1 VTPRLRIGVSAC
13 LLGRQVRYDG
23 DHKRDAWVV
32 EELARIADLVPV
44 CPEVEFGLGVPRDPI
59 RLVQTPG
66 GTRLVTPRTGRDL
79 TEEMTA
85 WAEARV
91 RALDTEDLSGFV
103 LKSSSPSCGPRSVKL
118 FTSLDAEIP
127 ASLEGVGFFARALLS
142 RFPDMPIESEISL
155 ADPGQRKSFIDRAVV
170 YRTNS
175 RRVPR

>member
-1 VTPRLRIGVSAC
+1 MTPRPRIGVSAC

-59 RLVQTPG
+59 RLVKGPG

-91 RALDTEDLSGFV
+91 RVLDAERLSGFV
-103 LKSSSPSCGPRSVKL
+103 LKSSSPSCGPQGVKL
-118 FTSLDAEIP
+118 FTSPDAELP
-127 ASLEGVGFFARALLS
+127 ASLEGAGLFARAL
-142 RFPDMPIESEISL
+142 RAQFPDMPIEDETTL
-155 ADPGQRKSFIDRAVV
+155 ADTARRQSFIERAMV
-170 YRTNS
+170 YPTIPRP
-175 RRVPR
+175 VPR